1 MRYFLSQNTRENRLM
16 IDDHGSTPGCPI
28 LEEVE
33 ASSWVEAKR
42 LFAFPLTTIQEMLP
56 LPAPVSTK
64 ERLALAEMCRLSRAA
79 KH

>member
-1 MRYFLSQNTRENRLM
+1 MRYFLSQNTHENRLM

-42 LFAFPLTTIQEMLP
+42 LFNFPLTIVQEMLSSS
-56 LPAPVSTK
+56 PASHK
-64 ERLALAEMCRLSRAA
+64 EKLALAEMCRLSRAA
-79 KH
+79 KR